1 MVLEKD
7 YRRNCYV
14 IQIPMEEMKRMFIRA
29 NDKARTLG
37 YTEDELVAKELYGKI
52 LCLINS
58 DMRGET

>member
-1 MVLEKD
+1 MTLEKD

-14 IQIPMEEMKRMFIRA
+14 IQIPMEEMKGMFIRA

-37 YTEDELVAKELYGKI
+37 YTEDELVTKELYEKI